1 MAELIMIN
9 EITTEQDVITALAT
23 CSGFP
28 QSPQRTAS
36 TDTLLDLLLI
46 WAGVE

>member
-1 MAELIMIN
+1 MAVMRITEDTGEAEL
-9 EITTEQDVITALAT
+9 LAWLHD
-23 CSGFP
+23 CARYP